1 MKSVD
6 RGCGVINEERPAT
19 SLARLESVMNS
30 PTKASRSL
38 TALPVFNEVG
48 YVDSVLDEVIQHSDE
63 VLVVDDGSTDGTS
76 DLLAKRNDIRVVT
89 HEVNQ
94 GYGAAL
100 KSAFEYAVRDEFDI
114 VVTIDCDGQHEP
126 QRIPCFV
133 AACADVDIVSGSRYL
148 KRFPGDSQPPAQRRW
163 VNQLITA
170 SLNQRLGLGLTDTF
184 CGFKAYR
191 VQALKKLSLTETGY
205 AMPLELWVQAAAA
218 DLCIVELPVPLIY
231 LDENRSFGGAL
242 DEAQVRLDYYNKVID
257 RSIANVERLR
267 DKNRRLGGSA

>member
-1 MKSVD
+1 M
-6 RGCGVINEERPAT
+6 
-19 SLARLESVMNS
+19 
-30 PTKASRSL
+30 
-38 TALPVFNEVG
+38 FNEVE
-48 YVDSVLDEVIQHSDE
+48 YVNSVLDEVIRHSDE
-63 VLVVDDGSTDGTS
+63 VLVVDDGSSDGTS
-76 DLLAKRNDIRVVT
+76 ELLAKRDDIRLVT
-89 HEVNQ
+89 HEKNL

-100 KSAFEYAVRDEFDI
+100 KSAFDHAIQEQFDV

-170 SLNQRLGLGLTDTF
+170 SVNQRLGLSLTDTF
-184 CGFKAYR
+184 CGFKAYQ
-191 VQALKKLSLTETGY
+191 VDALKKLRLTETGY

-242 DEAQVRLDYYNKVID
+242 DEAQVRLDYYNKVIE

-267 DKNRRLGGSA
+267 DEKSRLGGSA